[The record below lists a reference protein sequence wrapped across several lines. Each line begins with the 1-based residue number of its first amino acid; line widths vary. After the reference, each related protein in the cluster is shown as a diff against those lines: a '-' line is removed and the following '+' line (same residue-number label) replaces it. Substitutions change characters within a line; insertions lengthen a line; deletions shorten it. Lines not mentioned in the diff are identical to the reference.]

1 MNASSKVFGLLFST
15 LFIGFSSFP
24 VLVNASNK
32 KISSDDYK
40 PTAEKV
46 TTEQSNV
53 DWLLIRIG
61 AGLGGEAIEKIQVNN
76 KDQCE
81 ELGAHFLSSKK
92 MHTHWNGPS
101 EWNGFECLEG
111 STNGNTWLVIRL
123 GIKNHN
129 ISGVD
134 KILMGSLEQCE
145 EQGSL
150 IKSSK
155 RFMGTARWR
164 KTRDSWWIG
173 YECFEVN

>member
-1 MNASSKVFGLLFST
+1 MNTRLKVFGLLFTT
-15 LFIGFSSFP
+15 LSIGFCSFS
-24 VLVNASNK
+24 VVNASNK

-40 PTAEKV
+40 PTTEKV
-46 TTEQSNV
+46 TTEQSNI

-61 AGLGGEAIEKIQVNN
+61 ASGGAESIEKIQVNS

-101 EWNGFECLEG
+101 ELNGFECLEG
-111 STNGNTWLVIRL
+111 SRGGNTWLVIRL
-123 GIKNHN
+123 GIYGRN

-134 KILMGSLEQCE
+134 KILMRSLEHCE

-155 RFMGTARWR
+155 RFMGTARWGR
-164 KTRDSWWIG
+164 SRDSWWIG